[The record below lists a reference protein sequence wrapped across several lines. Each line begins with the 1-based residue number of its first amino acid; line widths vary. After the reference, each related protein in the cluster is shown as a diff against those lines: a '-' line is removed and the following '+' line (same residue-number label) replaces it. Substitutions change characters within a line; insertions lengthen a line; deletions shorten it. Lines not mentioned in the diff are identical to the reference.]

1 MTNDSYLVVSYVVCA
16 VFSMV
21 LGTLVYLSLRRPFA
35 DVADAAPRKHVRSI
49 LKRLLPVGLLFPA
62 LLGFVSVSYQ
72 SCNRQTYA
80 KIVESRDYLIA
91 KNREQI
97 SSTLL
102 SIVVAVLVWDA
113 VILLLTKLAKRD
125 RKSTRLNSSHTVI
138 SYAVFCLKK
147 KKKTQHEKTNTL
159 IT

>member
-1 MTNDSYLVVSYVVCA
+1 
-16 VFSMV
+16 MV
-21 LGTLVYLSLRRPFA
+21 LGTLVYLLLRRPFA
-35 DVADAAPRKHVRSI
+35 DVADAAPWKHVRSI
-49 LKRLLPVGLLFPA
+49 LKRLLLIGLVFPA

-113 VILLLTKLAKRD
+113 VILLLTKLAQRGS
-125 RKSTRLNSSHTVI
+125 KSHWVLENSVRVQMESTAKGCR
-138 SYAVFCLKK
+138 S
-147 KKKTQHEKTNTL
+147 NGG
-159 IT
+159 